1 MVVIEQKYIKH
12 QKVKLRME
20 IKAGDIVVVKIKMC
34 NPGRGATGLRARY
47 RREGRDW
54 RNNYWYSCW
63 NWRRGWSSFATYNA
77 NTLNR
82 AQKRYAR
89 RWGSARNYACAQGCG
104 GYCYRRGALRNRADR
119 IFAGYTAGRS
129 TSSKPALIRYGSGNN
144 WTMKGNRGSITVY
157 QQ

>member
-1 MVVIEQKYIKH
+1 
-12 QKVKLRME
+12 
-20 IKAGDIVVVKIKMC
+20 MC

-82 AQKRYAR
+82 AQKDMLEDGVQLEIMLVRKVVV
-89 RWGSARNYACAQGCG
+89 
-104 GYCYRRGALRNRADR
+104 D
-119 IFAGYTAGRS
+119 IV
-129 TSSKPALIRYGSGNN
+129 IEE
-144 WTMKGNRGSITVY
+144 VVVH
-157 QQ
+157 